1 MGQRDPRV
9 DAYIDKSA
17 EFARPIL
24 SHLREVVHA
33 ACPQVEEAMKW
44 SSPHF
49 VYHGNL
55 CAMAAFKQHATFGF
69 SKGSLFVADG
79 KRDEAM
85 GQFGRISK
93 LSDLPSKKTLTG
105 YVKQA
110 MALNEQGVKTPRTKS
125 AVPKPPLPVPD
136 DLAAALKKDAK
147 ARGVAFRGV
156 GNEPGWL
163 VEVDRG
169 DSPAMRA
176 TLDYGERQVVVPQ
189 AQGISST
196 PGFGGRTAD
205 GVDVVLRIE
214 RASCSDG
221 MSDDTYPAAIK
232 LTVGDKTY
240 SGCGRYLN
248 E

>member
-79 KRDEAM
+79 RRDEAM

-93 LSDLPSKKTLTG
+93 LSDLPSKKTLAG

-110 MALNEQGVKTPRTKS
+110 MALNEQGVKSPRTKN
-125 AVPKPPLPVPD
+125 AAPKPPLPVPA

-147 ARGVAFRGV
+147 ARATFGAFPPSHRR
-156 GNEPGWL
+156 EYIEWITEAKRDETRQRRLAQTLEWL
-163 VEVDRG
+163 
-169 DSPAMRA
+169 
-176 TLDYGERQVVVPQ
+176 
-189 AQGISST
+189 AQGK
-196 PGFGGRTAD
+196 PRYWKYAD
-205 GVDVVLRIE
+205 
-214 RASCSDG
+214 C
-221 MSDDTYPAAIK
+221 
-232 LTVGDKTY
+232 
-240 SGCGRYLN
+240 
-248 E
+248 